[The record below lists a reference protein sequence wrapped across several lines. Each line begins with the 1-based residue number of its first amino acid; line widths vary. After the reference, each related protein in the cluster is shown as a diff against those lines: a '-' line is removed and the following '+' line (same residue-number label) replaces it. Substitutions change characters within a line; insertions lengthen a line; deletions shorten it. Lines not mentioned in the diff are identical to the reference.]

1 MSGLLE
7 TVPTGGPTQLDVS
20 SANFFPKAAFSQ
32 QDKPVESFRVVL
44 AVALDQFIDLTP
56 VALRLRG
63 VAMDLAREHSA
74 ALDVVTVE
82 SPDCEV
88 TGLESTEEKLAR
100 YVEPLRSARVRIC
113 SHLLFGEPGE
123 QIRKFVDK
131 ADTGYLVISSHTTP
145 RARGGSVRSTA
156 GELLKNQCR

>member
-1 MSGLLE
+1 
-7 TVPTGGPTQLDVS
+7 
-20 SANFFPKAAFSQ
+20 
-32 QDKPVESFRVVL
+32 
-44 AVALDQFIDLTP
+44 
-56 VALRLRG
+56 
-63 VAMDLAREHSA
+63 MDLAREHSA

-145 RARGGSVRSTA
+145 RAGGGSVGSTA
-156 GELLKNQCR
+156 GELLKNSPAPLWIIRPTLREAEMAEDLRIGEYPCVPFFR